1 MGRDYAEQRA
11 EILRE
16 LDGLR
21 VEVDAERK
29 IRYLILDRPPLNIVS
44 YKARYQIRAIME
56 AFDDDD
62 DVGVVVIK
70 GANGVFTSGGDVKTF
85 PIFQRIKCRTWPII
99 SAPRNVA
106 RNP

>member
-16 LDGLR
+16 LDGLQ

-29 IRYLILDRPPLNIVS
+29 IGYLILDRPPLNIVS

-56 AFDDDD
+56 LSL
-62 DVGVVVIK
+62 IH
-70 GANGVFTSGGDVKTF
+70 
-85 PIFQRIKCRTWPII
+85 I
-99 SAPRNVA
+99 
-106 RNP
+106 

>member
-29 IRYLILDRPPLNIVS
+29 IGYLILDRTPLNIVS
-44 YKARYQIRAIME
+44 YKAR
-56 AFDDDD
+56 
-62 DVGVVVIK
+62 
-70 GANGVFTSGGDVKTF
+70 
-85 PIFQRIKCRTWPII
+85 
-99 SAPRNVA
+99 
-106 RNP
+106 